1 MTSSPARNRRADAHR
16 SRAAILDAA
25 TRVLNAEP
33 DASME
38 TIASAAGVTRPTV
51 YAHFPSREQLLL
63 AVVERITHEAVA
75 AMDAADLDT
84 GPAADALM
92 RMLDAGAQ
100 VTGRYPALVQLL
112 SACPVS
118 PEADHDRHTP
128 VADRIRRVIQRGRET
143 GEFDA
148 RLPVDWLVT
157 ATIRLGHA
165 AAEEE
170 DTGRL
175 PAPAAR
181 DALRISLLRM
191 LGATTQGDSSSR
203 YR

>member
-1 MTSSPARNRRADAHR
+1 MTSSPAPNRRADARR

-33 DASME
+33 DASLE

-112 SACPVS
+112 SAHPVS
-118 PEADHDRHTP
+118 PKADHDRHTP
-128 VADRIRRVIQRGRET
+128 VADRIRRVIQRGRQT
-143 GEFDA
+143 GEFDD

-165 AAEEE
+165 ASEEP
-170 DTGRL
+170 DAGRL

-191 LGATTQGDSSSR
+191 LGATTQAGSSSR
-203 YR
+203 LR